1 MRLSDDIFGLLVVLA
16 GLLMVA
22 ADLFREVPD
31 VIGSIGAGLV
41 AFSVLQVSE
50 ARKDRRL
57 HLEQAAQ
64 AQIQAIEAHIRDL
77 DETRRLL
84 YMGYY
89 LQHVPRGDRREIVGT
104 LVNALVNHQ
113 GRMPLRDGLALG
125 SRLIT
130 GEH

>member
-16 GLLMVA
+16 GLLMVT
-22 ADLFREVPD
+22 ADLFREIPD

-77 DETRRLL
+77 DETTTGDGHRVL
-84 YMGYY
+84 
-89 LQHVPRGDRREIVGT
+89 RGSV
-104 LVNALVNHQ
+104 A
-113 GRMPLRDGLALG
+113 PLAALG
-125 SRLIT
+125 RRRAASRP
-130 GEH
+130 